1 MLAPC
6 PSVVPAANPNSVAA
20 GHVFGEIIY
29 VGISKIHLS
38 LNLFG
43 CSVE

>member
-20 GHVFGEIIY
+20 GHVFGEIY

-43 CSVE
+43 YSVE